1 MSGSNI
7 RVIDLPD
14 LGAVTDAS
22 SFVIDKNTATGRFTG
37 LALKTYCATTTLPEA
52 PSTNTPYGRMN
63 GAWTPVLGDAP
74 SNSLPYARMNAAWTP
89 VVPEAPLTGSVYGRG
104 SAGWTPVMPI
114 TGGTING
121 DVGVSGKLTTGA
133 GVFANSFNLSGTNN
147 YEWEFFIGAGT
158 GDHIQQHR
166 SGWYDIWLSATGI
179 RKWVGPAGLQMELD
193 GNGAL
198 IITGDFSGTGPT
210 SSISVPGN
218 ITGGTAIWN
227 VPSVFGFTP
236 GGQGRKFLF
245 AANHYWEWNQATT
258 GAQAGQLT
266 YVANGTPMWNMRP
279 SDGLTFNSVA
289 AVGGVGAYVNS
300 SDRRGKTGIA
310 PTTRGLAEVLQLQP
324 VAFSRADPTTGSHEE
339 IGFVAQDV
347 QPIVPEAVWQMGIP
361 LHDGSGG
368 LDTAE
373 PTLGISE
380 ATISAISV
388 NAIKELN
395 SIITALT
402 ARIAAL
408 ENPA

>member
-1 MSGSNI
+1 MSGSI

-14 LGAVTDAS
+14 MGTVTDAS
-22 SFVIDKNTATGRFTG
+22 SFVVDKGTATGRFMAT
-37 LALKTYCATTTLPEA
+37 AIKTYCATTTLPEA

-74 SNSLPYARMNAAWTP
+74 SNSLPYARMNAAWTA
-89 VVPEAPLTGSVYGRG
+89 VVPEAPLTGSIYGRG
-104 SAGWTPVMPI
+104 SAGWTPVMPA
-114 TGGTING
+114 TGGTI
-121 DVGVSGKLTTGA
+121 SGNLGTTGNITV
-133 GVFANSFNLSGTNN
+133 GGNLYAQEMLLSAAVG
-147 YEWEFFIGAGT
+147 YEWSWQVIAGT
-158 GDHIQQHR
+158 GDHYMTHR
-166 SGWYDIWLSATGI
+166 AGWNDIWVAATGM
-179 RKWVGPAGLQMELD
+179 RNWVGSSGLQMSLD
-193 GNGAL
+193 GVGVLTAVGGVWQS
-198 IITGDFSGTGPT
+198 TG
-210 SSISVPGN
+210 
-218 ITGGTAIWN
+218 
-227 VPSVFGFTP
+227 VFGFGP

-245 AANHYWEWNQATT
+245 SPTYYWEWNASPT

-266 YVANGTPMWNMRP
+266 YISNGTPMWNMRA
-279 SDGLTFNSVA
+279 SDGLCFNSVA

-361 LHDGSGG
+361 LADGSGG
-368 LDTAE
+368 LESAE
-373 PTLGISE
+373 PTLGLSE

-395 SIITALT
+395 DIITALT